1 MEIDLLRIE
10 TKPQPLSLQ
19 RPQGLDAFA
28 GLTMAGSRRRC
39 GAVPTAQHDAYAG
52 QAEWP
57 PLQQRGSPALAATE
71 QHLVI
76 RDGFAGGQ
84 EGIADIAL
92 CPCTQCAVEGGFE
105 LADCSDIRA
114 WLACAPTQSVYTAM
128 QRTKP
133 LS

>member
-19 RPQGLDAFA
+19 RPQDLDAFA
-28 GLTMAGSRRRC
+28 GITMAGSRRRC
-39 GAVPTAQHDAYAG
+39 GAVPTAQHDAHPRH
-52 QAEWP
+52 AEWP
-57 PLQQRGSPALAATE
+57 PLEQRGSPALAATE
-71 QHLVI
+71 QRLVI
-76 RDGFAGGQ
+76 RDWCAGGQ

-92 CPCTQCAVEGGFE
+92 WPCTHCAVDGGFE
-105 LADCSDIRA
+105 LADCSNIRV
-114 WLACAPTQSVYTAM
+114 WLACVQTQSVYTAM